1 MANKATLTNRGALY
15 ASVSVNGKE
24 HFVGC
29 THLTA
34 NLIVSAPYA
43 NDPPYT
49 KGDIVVYK
57 REVYTIT
64 HIEEDTFVTLTSATG
79 TVETITSAIS
89 TL

>member
-1 MANKATLTNRGALY
+1 MILGSL
-15 ASVSVNGKE
+15 GPLPE
-24 HFVGC
+24 
-29 THLTA
+29 
-34 NLIVSAPYA
+34 IVYT
-43 NDPPYT
+43 PYT